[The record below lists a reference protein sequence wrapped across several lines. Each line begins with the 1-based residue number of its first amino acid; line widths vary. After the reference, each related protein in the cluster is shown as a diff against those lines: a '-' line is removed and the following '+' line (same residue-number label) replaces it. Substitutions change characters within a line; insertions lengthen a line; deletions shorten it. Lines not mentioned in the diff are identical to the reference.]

1 MSIGPS
7 PSNDDADESGE
18 GDETPSPPEPVRRR
32 FWAIVLL
39 LNAGILAVSLG
50 VMLAGFRGQYR
61 DAVLLIGGGLVV
73 LYGAYR
79 RYRTR
84 HEVFESTR

>member
-7 PSNDDADESGE
+7 SDDD
-18 GDETPSPPEPVRRR
+18 TPRPPEPVRRR

-39 LNAGILAVSLG
+39 LNAGFLAVSLG
-50 VMLAGFRGQYR
+50 LMLAGFEARYR
-61 DAVLLIGGGLVV
+61 DGAILVAGGAAI

-79 RYRTR
+79 RYERR
-84 HEVFESTR
+84 HEVLEADPEDGQG